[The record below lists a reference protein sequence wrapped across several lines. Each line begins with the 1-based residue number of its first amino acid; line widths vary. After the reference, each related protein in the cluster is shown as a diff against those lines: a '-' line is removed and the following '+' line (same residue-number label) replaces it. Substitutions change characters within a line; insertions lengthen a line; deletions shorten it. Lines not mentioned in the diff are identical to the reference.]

1 MPKLNLIRLILNFAK
16 EMKVR
21 PLKID
26 GKVYIVVW
34 KRGEP
39 RQVGFV
45 SECVTDVFLIRLCVV
60 RKGKW
65 LPLHELMSY

>member
-26 GKVYIVVW
+26 GKVYIVV
-34 KRGEP
+34 
-39 RQVGFV
+39 
-45 SECVTDVFLIRLCVV
+45 
-60 RKGKW
+60 
-65 LPLHELMSY
+65 